1 VTRPASAT
9 ARVVSSFVSKVEVE
23 YIEPES
29 LPEGLDDRRLRRRA
43 VGIVGVLVVVGLVA
57 AFAPGLGE
65 VRDRLAGALPG
76 WLALAVL
83 LELLSCLSYVLMF
96 RPIFCPRMS
105 RRTSYELAMSE
116 LAVGSLVPASGAAGL
131 AFGAW
136 ALRRGGMAAK
146 DIARRTVA
154 FFVLKSAANFV
165 AVAVIG
171 TAMWLGLGPEKSPLL
186 TIVPALLAM
195 LTIAA
200 VPLIPRLAA
209 RSGSRGG
216 EALHGWRRWLA
227 WVGDAL
233 GDGVREAGRIVR
245 RRDVR
250 VIAGSLGYWAFD
262 NAVLWACFRAFG
274 ESPAITLVL
283 MGYLLGQLGG
293 LLPIPGGIGG
303 VDGGLFGALVAY
315 GLPAAATAAA
325 ILAYR
330 VILFWLPL
338 VLGGAAFLSLRKGLQ
353 DPNRPDICD
362 PLARIGQTRPA
373 SSPAPG

>member
-1 VTRPASAT
+1 MSE
-9 ARVVSSFVSKVEVE
+9 VEVQ
-23 YIEPES
+23 YIEREP

-43 VGIVGVLVVVGLVA
+43 VGVVGVLVVVGLVA

-65 VRDRLAGALPG
+65 LRDRLAGARPG
-76 WLALAVL
+76 WLALAVM

-96 RPIFCPRMS
+96 RPIFCQRMS

-136 ALRRGGMAAK
+136 ALRKGGMPAQ

-186 TIVPALLAM
+186 TLVPALLAM
-195 LTIAA
+195 LAIAA
-200 VPLIPRLAA
+200 VPLVPLLAA
-209 RSGSRGG
+209 RLPAG
-216 EALHGWRRWLA
+216 ENAHGWRRWLV

-233 GDGVREAGRIVR
+233 GDGVREAGRILR
-245 RRDVR
+245 RRDLR
-250 VIAGSLGYWAFD
+250 VIAGSLGYWVFD

-274 ESPAITLVL
+274 EAPPITLVL

-303 VDGGLFGALVAY
+303 VDGGLFGALVLY
-315 GLPAAATAAA
+315 GLPAAATGAA

-353 DPNRPDICD
+353 DPNRSDICD
-362 PLARIGQTRPA
+362 PLARVGQARPA

>member
-1 VTRPASAT
+1 
-9 ARVVSSFVSKVEVE
+9 VSKIDVE
-23 YIEPES
+23 YIAPEP
-29 LPEGLDDRRLRRRA
+29 LPEGLDDRRLRRRLA
-43 VGIVGVLVVVGLVA
+43 RIMGLLFVVGLVA

-65 VRDRLAGALPG
+65 VRERLASARPE
-76 WLALAVL
+76 WLALAVV

-96 RPIFCPRMS
+96 RPIFCRRMS

-136 ALRRGGMAAK
+136 ALRKGGMPAQ

-171 TAMWLGLGPEKSPLL
+171 TAMWLGLGPENGPLL
-186 TIVPALLAM
+186 TLVPALLA
-195 LTIAA
+195 LLVIAA
-200 VPLIPRLAA
+200 VPLIPLLAA
-209 RSGSRGG
+209 RRPGRDG

-227 WVGDAL
+227 WAADAL
-233 GDGVREAGRIVR
+233 GDGVREAGSILR
-245 RRDVR
+245 RRDLR

-262 NAVLWACFRAFG
+262 NAVLWACFHAFG
-274 ESPAITLVL
+274 ESPPITLVL

-303 VDGGLFGALVAY
+303 VDGGLFGALVVY

-338 VLGGAAFLSLRKGLQ
+338 ILGGAAFVSLRKGLN

-362 PLARIGQTRPA
+362 PLGRVAGTAPA
-373 SSPAPG
+373 